1 MAIPELTIIGE
12 RINPGFKSTK
22 EMFDNSNI
30 DAIQA
35 LAVKQAEAGAV
46 YLNINIGTRALDDHD
61 FMEEV
66 IEAIQA
72 VVDIPLS
79 FDFPNVEVQELCLN
93 TYDEDKAGG
102 QKPIVNSISETR
114 WDMMEVLKIR
124 PCKVILMSSEYV
136 DDGEDKQCETAGEMF
151 AVTKKMT
158 NALLENGHVTID
170 DIIVDIAIGTL
181 SSDTKGLTRN
191 SLATVKMINEDTEL
205 KGIHMSGGL
214 SNLPVQLPAKEIEG
228 QPMKLQLENAFLT
241 LAVPNGFD
249 MVLGTP
255 WRDYNF
261 LPEDNQVL
269 KDFQEIIAFDGL
281 DALRRLRKLY
291 AG

>member
-158 NALLENGHVTID
+158 NALLESGHVTID
-170 DIIVDIAIGTL
+170 DIIVDI
-181 SSDTKGLTRN
+181 
-191 SLATVKMINEDTEL
+191 
-205 KGIHMSGGL
+205 
-214 SNLPVQLPAKEIEG
+214 
-228 QPMKLQLENAFLT
+228 
-241 LAVPNGFD
+241 
-249 MVLGTP
+249 
-255 WRDYNF
+255 
-261 LPEDNQVL
+261 
-269 KDFQEIIAFDGL
+269 
-281 DALRRLRKLY
+281 
-291 AG
+291 

>member
-158 NALLENGHVTID
+158 NALLESGHVTID

>member
-1 MAIPELTIIGE
+1 IIGE

-158 NALLENGHVTID
+158 NALLESGHVTID

>member
-30 DAIQA
+30 NAIQA

-158 NALLENGHVTID
+158 NALLESGHVTID

>member
-158 NALLENGHVTID
+158 NALLESGHVTID

-281 DALRRLRKLY
+281 DALRRLRRLY

>member
-22 EMFDNSNI
+22 EMLDNSNI

-158 NALLENGHVTID
+158 NALLESGHVTID

-214 SNLPVQLPAKEIEG
+214 SNLPDI
-228 QPMKLQLENAFLT
+228 
-241 LAVPNGFD
+241 
-249 MVLGTP
+249 
-255 WRDYNF
+255 
-261 LPEDNQVL
+261 
-269 KDFQEIIAFDGL
+269 
-281 DALRRLRKLY
+281 
-291 AG
+291 

>member
-158 NALLENGHVTID
+158 NALLESGHVTID

-214 SNLPVQLPAKEIEG
+214 SNLPAQLPAKEIEG

>member
-1 MAIPELTIIGE
+1 
-12 RINPGFKSTK
+12 
-22 EMFDNSNI
+22 
-30 DAIQA
+30 
-35 LAVKQAEAGAV
+35 
-46 YLNINIGTRALDDHD
+46 
-61 FMEEV
+61 
-66 IEAIQA
+66 
-72 VVDIPLS
+72 
-79 FDFPNVEVQELCLN
+79 
-93 TYDEDKAGG
+93 
-102 QKPIVNSISETR
+102 
-114 WDMMEVLKIR
+114 
-124 PCKVILMSSEYV
+124 
-136 DDGEDKQCETAGEMF
+136 
-151 AVTKKMT
+151 
-158 NALLENGHVTID
+158 
-170 DIIVDIAIGTL
+170 
-181 SSDTKGLTRN
+181 
-191 SLATVKMINEDTEL
+191 MINEDTEL